1 MKRISV
7 RPWLLWLLLLNV
19 VAFAHSQKTDAHRV
33 FDLTNQDR
41 LQHGLA
47 TLRWDAAL
55 ASAAEAHAEQMAER
69 RMISHQFPGER
80 PLMDRTASAGAHF
93 RAVAENVAVGPS
105 PESIEN
111 GWMHSPGHRA
121 NILDPKSDALGV
133 AVVERDHSLY
143 VVEDFEQSAE
153 QLSYMQVEER
163 VRGLLL
169 QQNVDASAPAE
180 PAEQACKM
188 QRGFPDGA
196 RMRSIVRFET
206 ADLNHLPSEVIQQIR
221 GGDFKT
227 AAVGACAPD
236 PGQADFTRYRVAVL
250 FY

>member
-1 MKRISV
+1 MRRIGSH
-7 RPWLLWLLLLNV
+7 PWFLWLLLLNV
-19 VAFAHSQKTDAHRV
+19 VAFAHPQPTDAHRV

-41 LQHGLA
+41 LQHGLPA
-47 TLRWDAAL
+47 LRWDAAL
-55 ASAAEAHAEQMAER
+55 ASAAQAHAEQMAQR
-69 RMISHQFPGER
+69 RMISHQFPGE
-80 PLMDRTASAGAHF
+80 PQLMDRTASAGAHF

-133 AVVERDHSLY
+133 GVVERDRSLY
-143 VVEDFEQSAE
+143 VVEDFEQSSE
-153 QLSYMQVEER
+153 QLTYQQVEER
-163 VRGLLL
+163 VRALLHR
-169 QQNVDASAPAE
+169 QNVDASAPAE
-180 PAEQACKM
+180 PAEQACRM

-206 ADLNHLPSEVIQQIR
+206 ADLSRLPSEVIQQIR
-221 GGDFKT
+221 GGDFRK